1 MKTII
6 SLVTLLF
13 LANCAVPSNPKLS
26 FGKKCQVDGENIT
39 YSYVWLF
46 DKKTG
51 LQASEAQCI
60 HLPEG
65 K

>member
-60 HLPEG
+60 HLPTA

>member
-26 FGKKCQVDGENIT
+26 LGKKCKVDGEDIT

-46 DKKTG
+46 DKEMG
-51 LQASEAQCI
+51 LKASEAQCI
-60 HLPEG
+60 HLPKG